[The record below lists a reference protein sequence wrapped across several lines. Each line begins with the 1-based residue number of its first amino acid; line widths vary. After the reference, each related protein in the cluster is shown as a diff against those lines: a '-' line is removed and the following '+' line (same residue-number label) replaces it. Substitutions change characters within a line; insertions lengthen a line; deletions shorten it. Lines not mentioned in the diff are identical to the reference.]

1 MDKNFNPIKDLQP
14 VDPFNLP
21 AGESTKSIEAIR
33 LRLVETRSRT
43 AGIVDIL
50 KKRNKDFS
58 KDIKTIRELNRRLMR
73 TIPRIPILRGDASV
87 QGDSLEEIS
96 ARRGEFDFDFDST
109 TVPSDLVKPNA
120 NIRNRLINFA
130 VDVFLF
136 YFGGRIFKF
145 LFPGAKNLG
154 NIKNIDRMRKRINE
168 MLGLSDEFA
177 DVYKVNPG
185 KKIKKI
191 KVEAPIKADKNEIS
205 KISKKFFNKNNTK
218 KVTSEIR
225 AEANTISN
233 ALASGDTKTVLEKA
247 PKSIKSLENMKADIL
262 EEFGKTINPTKL
274 QTTNQNTLIQ
284 EIDKAI
290 LKIRNIQGLPQF
302 KAKPLSTNE
311 PLPKTLQ
318 EIIAE
323 SEDFGIFQF
332 KPRPKKKF
340 YNTQR
345 DREINIYQKG
355 KEFTEDVNQFFK
367 LDGNSRV
374 DPKLI
379 EDLKRRSGIKKEIYI
394 IDK

>member
-1 MDKNFNPIKDLQP
+1 M
-14 VDPFNLP
+14 
-21 AGESTKSIEAIR
+21 IR

-73 TIPRIPILRGDASV
+73 TIPRIPILRGDASI
-87 QGDSLEEIS
+87 QSGSLEEIS
-96 ARRGEFDFDFDST
+96 ARRGEFDFDFDTT
-109 TVPSDLVKPNA
+109 TVPPDLVKPNA

-154 NIKNIDRMRKRINE
+154 NVKNIDRMRKRINE
-168 MLGLSDEFA
+168 ILGLSDELD
-177 DVYKVNPG
+177 DVIKVNPG

-191 KVEAPIKADKNEIS
+191 KVENPVKADKNEIS

-218 KVTSEIR
+218 KVTSQIR

-247 PKSIKSLENMKADIL
+247 PKSIKLLENMKADIL

-302 KAKPLSTNE
+302 KGKPLSTNE

-323 SEDFGIFQF
+323 SEDFGIFKF

-340 YNTQR
+340 SNTQL
-345 DREINIYQKG
+345 DREINIFQKG
-355 KEFTEDVNQFFK
+355 KEYTDDVKQY
-367 LDGNSRV
+367 
-374 DPKLI
+374 
-379 EDLKRRSGIKKEIYI
+379 IKKYPSSLDPSQIENLKMKTGRIKDIYI
-394 IDK
+394 IDQ

>member
-96 ARRGEFDFDFDST
+96 ARRGEFDFDFDTT

-154 NIKNIDRMRKRINE
+154 NIKNIDRMRKRLNE
-168 MLGLSDEFA
+168 ILGLSDEFA

-191 KVEAPIKADKNEIS
+191 KVEAPVKADKNEIS
-205 KISKKFFNKNNTK
+205 KISKKFFNKSNTK

-233 ALASGDTKTVLEKA
+233 ALASGDKKVLEKA
-247 PKSIKSLENMKADIL
+247 SKSIVNLEKTKADIL
-262 EEFGKTINPTKL
+262 AEFGKTINPTKL
-274 QTTNQNTLIQ
+274 QTNNHNKLIQ

-290 LKIRNIQGLPQF
+290 LKIRNIQSLPQF
-302 KAKPLSTNE
+302 RAKPLSTNE

-323 SEDFGIFQF
+323 SEDFGIF
-332 KPRPKKKF
+332 KYNRKIKKRKF
-340 YNTQR
+340 TNTQL
-345 DREINIYQKG
+345 DREINIFQKG
-355 KEFTEDVNQFFK
+355 KEYTEDVNQYIQSNGSA
-367 LDGNSRV
+367 LDKNEFRNIQKKTG
-374 DPKLI
+374 I
-379 EDLKRRSGIKKEIYI
+379 RREIYLM
-394 IDK
+394 DK

>member
-73 TIPRIPILRGDASV
+73 TIPRIPILRGDAST

-96 ARRGEFDFDFDST
+96 ARRSEFDFDFDST

-185 KKIKKI
+185 RKIKKI
-191 KVEAPIKADKNEIS
+191 KVDAPVKADKNELS
-205 KISKKFFNKNNTK
+205 KIAKKFFNKNNTK

-225 AEANTISN
+225 AEANTVSN
-233 ALASGDTKTVLEKA
+233 ALASGDTKVLEKA
-247 PKSIKSLENMKADIL
+247 SKSILKLEERKADIL
-262 EEFGKTINPTKL
+262 AEFGKTIKPTKL

-302 KAKPLSTNE
+302 KPKPLSTNE
-311 PLPKTLQ
+311 PPPKTLQ

-323 SEDFGIFQF
+323 SEDFGIFKF

-340 YNTQR
+340 SNTQL
-345 DREINIYQKG
+345 DREINIFQKG
-355 KEFTEDVNQFFK
+355 KEYTEDVNQYIQSNGSA
-367 LDGNSRV
+367 LD
-374 DPKLI
+374 K
-379 EDLKRRSGIKKEIYI
+379 DLFRKIQKKTGIRREIYFM
-394 IDK
+394 DK

>member
-87 QGDSLEEIS
+87 RGDSLEEIS
-96 ARRGEFDFDFDST
+96 ARRGEFDFDFDTT

-145 LFPGAKNLG
+145 LFPGAKNL
-154 NIKNIDRMRKRINE
+154 KNVENANSIRKRINE
-168 MLGLSDEFA
+168 ILGLSDELD
-177 DVYKVNPG
+177 DVIKVNPG

-191 KVEAPIKADKNEIS
+191 KVENPVKADKNEIS

-233 ALASGDTKTVLEKA
+233 ALASGDKKVLEKA
-247 PKSIKSLENMKADIL
+247 SKSILKLEERKAEIL
-262 EEFGKTINPTKL
+262 AEFGKTINPTKL

-302 KAKPLSTNE
+302 KPTPLSKNE

-323 SEDFGIFQF
+323 SEDFGIFKY
-332 KPRPKKKF
+332 KPRAKKKLSNTQLDKETNIFAGGENF
-340 YNTQR
+340 YNDYQQY
-345 DREINIYQKG
+345 INSTGSALDKNLL
-355 KEFTEDVNQFFK
+355 EK
-367 LDGNSRV
+367 LKMKTGR
-374 DPKLI
+374 I
-379 EDLKRRSGIKKEIYI
+379 KEIYI

>member
-1 MDKNFNPIKDLQP
+1 MDSNFNPIKDLQP

-43 AGIVDIL
+43 AGIVDVL

-73 TIPRIPILRGDASV
+73 TIPRIPILRGDASI
-87 QGDSLEEIS
+87 QSGSLEEIS
-96 ARRGEFDFDFDST
+96 ARRGQFDFDFDTT
-109 TVPSDLVKPNA
+109 TVPPDIVKPNA
-120 NIRNRLINFA
+120 NIRKRLINFA

-145 LFPGAKNLG
+145 LFPGAKNL
-154 NIKNIDRMRKRINE
+154 KNVENANSIRKRINE
-168 MLGLSDEFA
+168 ILGISDEV
-177 DVYKVNPG
+177 DDIIRVNPA

-191 KVEAPIKADKNEIS
+191 KVETPIKADKNEIS

-225 AEANTISN
+225 AEANTVSN
-233 ALASGDTKTVLEKA
+233 ALASGDKKVLEKA
-247 PKSIKSLENMKADIL
+247 SKSILKLEERKAEIL
-262 EEFGKTINPTKL
+262 AEFGKTINPTKL

-290 LKIRNIQGLPQF
+290 LKIRNIQSLPQF

-323 SEDFGIFQF
+323 SEDFGIFKY
-332 KPRPKKKF
+332 KPRPRKKLSNTQLDKETNIFFNGEKF
-340 YNTQR
+340 YNDYQQY
-345 DREINIYQKG
+345 INSTGSALDKNLL
-355 KEFTEDVNQFFK
+355 EK
-367 LDGNSRV
+367 LKMKTGR
-374 DPKLI
+374 
-379 EDLKRRSGIKKEIYI
+379 IKDIYI
-394 IDK
+394 VD

>member
-1 MDKNFNPIKDLQP
+1 MDSNFNPIKDLQP

-43 AGIVDIL
+43 AGIVDVL

-73 TIPRIPILRGDASV
+73 TIPRIPILRGDASI
-87 QGDSLEEIS
+87 QGGSLEEIS
-96 ARRGEFDFDFDST
+96 ARRGEFDFDFNTT
-109 TVPSDLVKPNA
+109 TVPPDLVKPNA

-145 LFPGAKNLG
+145 LFPGAKNL
-154 NIKNIDRMRKRINE
+154 KNVENANSIRKRINE
-168 MLGLSDEFA
+168 ILGLSDEV
-177 DVYKVNPG
+177 DDIIRVNPA

-191 KVEAPIKADKNEIS
+191 KVETPIKADQNEIS
-205 KISKKFFNKNNTK
+205 KVAKKFFNKNNTQ
-218 KVTSEIR
+218 KVTSQIR
-225 AEANTISN
+225 AEANTVSN
-233 ALASGDTKTVLEKA
+233 ALANGDKTVLDKA
-247 PKSIKSLENMKADIL
+247 AKSIVNLEKTKADIL
-262 EEFGKTINPTKL
+262 AEFGKTINPTKL
-274 QTTNQNTLIQ
+274 QTNNHNKLIQ

-302 KAKPLSTNE
+302 KATPLSTNE
-311 PLPKTLQ
+311 PLPKTLE
-318 EIIAE
+318 EIIAD
-323 SEDFGIFQF
+323 SERFGIFKY

-340 YNTQR
+340 SNTQL
-345 DREINIYQKG
+345 DNETNIFFNGEKFYNDYQQYINSTGSALDKNLL
-355 KEFTEDVNQFFK
+355 EK
-367 LDGNSRV
+367 L
-374 DPKLI
+374 KM
-379 EDLKRRSGIKKEIYI
+379 KTGIKKDIYI

>member
-14 VDPFNLP
+14 ADPFNLP

-73 TIPRIPILRGDASV
+73 TIPRIPILRGDASI
-87 QGDSLEEIS
+87 QSGSLEEIS
-96 ARRGEFDFDFDST
+96 ARRGEFDFDFDTT
-109 TVPSDLVKPNA
+109 TVPPDLVKPNA

-154 NIKNIDRMRKRINE
+154 NIKNIDRMRKRLNE
-168 MLGLSDEFA
+168 ILGLSDELD
-177 DVYKVNPG
+177 DVIRVNPG

-191 KVEAPIKADKNEIS
+191 KVENPVKADKNEIS
-205 KISKKFFNKNNTK
+205 KIAKKFFNKNNTK

-233 ALASGDTKTVLEKA
+233 ALASGDKKVLEKA
-247 PKSIKSLENMKADIL
+247 SKSILKLEEKKAEIL
-262 EEFGKTINPTKL
+262 AEFGKTINPTKL

-290 LKIRNIQGLPQF
+290 LKIRNIQGLSQF
-302 KAKPLSTNE
+302 KPTPLSKNE

-323 SEDFGIFQF
+323 SEDFGIF
-332 KPRPKKKF
+332 KYNRKINKKKLSNTQLDNETNIFFNGEKF
-340 YNTQR
+340 YNDYQQY
-345 DREINIYQKG
+345 INSTGSALDKNLL
-355 KEFTEDVNQFFK
+355 EK
-367 LDGNSRV
+367 LKMKTGR
-374 DPKLI
+374 I
-379 EDLKRRSGIKKEIYI
+379 KEIYI

>member
-1 MDKNFNPIKDLQP
+1 MDSNFNPIKDLQP
-14 VDPFNLP
+14 ADPFNLP

-87 QGDSLEEIS
+87 RGDSLEEIS
-96 ARRGEFDFDFDST
+96 ARRGEFDFDFDTT

-145 LFPGAKNLG
+145 LFPGAKNL
-154 NIKNIDRMRKRINE
+154 KNVENANSIRKRINE
-168 MLGLSDEFA
+168 ILGLSDELD
-177 DVYKVNPG
+177 DVIRVNPG
-185 KKIKKI
+185 KQIKKI
-191 KVEAPIKADKNEIS
+191 KVENPVKADKNEIS

-225 AEANTISN
+225 AEANTVSN
-233 ALASGDTKTVLEKA
+233 ALANGDKTVLDKA
-247 PKSIKSLENMKADIL
+247 AKSIVNLEKMKAEIL
-262 EEFGKTINPTKL
+262 AEFGKTINPTKL

-302 KAKPLSTNE
+302 KPKPLSTNE

-323 SEDFGIFQF
+323 SEDFGIFKY
-332 KPRPKKKF
+332 KPRPRKKLSNTQLDKETNIFAGGENF
-340 YNTQR
+340 YNDYQQY
-345 DREINIYQKG
+345 INSTGSALDKNLL
-355 KEFTEDVNQFFK
+355 EK
-367 LDGNSRV
+367 LKMKTGR
-374 DPKLI
+374 I
-379 EDLKRRSGIKKEIYI
+379 KEIYI

>member
-87 QGDSLEEIS
+87 RGDSLEEIS
-96 ARRGEFDFDFDST
+96 ARRGEFDFDFDTT

-145 LFPGAKNLG
+145 LFPGAKNL
-154 NIKNIDRMRKRINE
+154 KNVENANSIRKRINE
-168 MLGLSDEFA
+168 ILGLSDELD
-177 DVYKVNPG
+177 DVIRVNPG
-185 KKIKKI
+185 KQIKKI
-191 KVEAPIKADKNEIS
+191 KVENPVKADKNEIS
-205 KISKKFFNKNNTK
+205 KIAKKFFNKNNTK

-233 ALASGDTKTVLEKA
+233 ALASGDKKVLEKA
-247 PKSIKSLENMKADIL
+247 SKSILKLEEKKAEIL
-262 EEFGKTINPTKL
+262 AEFGKTINPTKL

-302 KAKPLSTNE
+302 KGKPLSTNE

-323 SEDFGIFQF
+323 SEDFGIFKY
-332 KPRPKKKF
+332 KPRPRKKLSNTQLDKETNIFAGGENF
-340 YNTQR
+340 YNDYQQY
-345 DREINIYQKG
+345 INSTGSALDKNLL
-355 KEFTEDVNQFFK
+355 EK
-367 LDGNSRV
+367 LKMKTGR
-374 DPKLI
+374 I
-379 EDLKRRSGIKKEIYI
+379 KEIYI

>member
-1 MDKNFNPIKDLQP
+1 MDSNFNPIKDLQP

-43 AGIVDIL
+43 AGIVDVL

-73 TIPRIPILRGDASV
+73 TIPRIPILRGDASI
-87 QGDSLEEIS
+87 QSGSLEEIS
-96 ARRGEFDFDFDST
+96 ARRGQFDFDFDTT
-109 TVPSDLVKPNA
+109 TVPPDIVKPNA
-120 NIRNRLINFA
+120 NIRKRLLNFA

-145 LFPGAKNLG
+145 LFPGAKNL
-154 NIKNIDRMRKRINE
+154 KNVENANSIRKRINE
-168 MLGLSDEFA
+168 ILGISDEV
-177 DVYKVNPG
+177 DDIIRVNPA

-191 KVEAPIKADKNEIS
+191 KVETPIKADKNEIS

-225 AEANTISN
+225 AEANTVSN
-233 ALASGDTKTVLEKA
+233 ALASGDKKVLEKA
-247 PKSIKSLENMKADIL
+247 SKSILKLEERKAEIL
-262 EEFGKTINPTKL
+262 AEFGKTINPTKL

-323 SEDFGIFQF
+323 SEDFGIFKY
-332 KPRPKKKF
+332 KPRPRKKLSNTQLDKETNIFFNGEKF
-340 YNTQR
+340 YNDYQQY
-345 DREINIYQKG
+345 INSTGSALDKNLL
-355 KEFTEDVNQFFK
+355 EK
-367 LDGNSRV
+367 LKMKTGR
-374 DPKLI
+374 I
-379 EDLKRRSGIKKEIYI
+379 KEIYI

>member
-73 TIPRIPILRGDASV
+73 TIPRIPILRGDASI
-87 QGDSLEEIS
+87 QGGSLEEIS
-96 ARRGEFDFDFDST
+96 ARRGEFDFDFDTT

-145 LFPGAKNLG
+145 LFPGAKNL
-154 NIKNIDRMRKRINE
+154 KNVENANSLRKRINE
-168 MLGLSDEFA
+168 ILGLSDELD
-177 DVYKVNPG
+177 DVIRVNPPS
-185 KKIKKI
+185 KIKKI
-191 KVEAPIKADKNEIS
+191 KVESPIKADKNEIS

-233 ALASGDTKTVLEKA
+233 ALASGDKKVLEKA
-247 PKSIKSLENMKADIL
+247 SKSILKLEERKSDIL
-262 EEFGKTINPTKL
+262 AEFGKTIKPTKL
-274 QTTNQNTLIQ
+274 QTNNHNKLIQ

-323 SEDFGIFQF
+323 SEDFGIFQY
-332 KPRPKKKF
+332 KPRPRKKF
-340 YNTQR
+340 TNTQR

>member
-1 MDKNFNPIKDLQP
+1 M
-14 VDPFNLP
+14 
-21 AGESTKSIEAIR
+21 
-33 LRLVETRSRT
+33 RLVETRSRT

-73 TIPRIPILRGDASV
+73 TIPRIPILRGDASI
-87 QGDSLEEIS
+87 QGGSLEEIS
-96 ARRGEFDFDFDST
+96 ARRGEFDFDFDTT
-109 TVPSDLVKPNA
+109 TVPPDLVKPTA
-120 NIRNRLINFA
+120 NIRGRLINFA

-185 KKIKKI
+185 KKIKNI
-191 KVEAPIKADKNEIS
+191 KVQVPVKADKNEIS

-218 KVTSEIR
+218 KVASQIR

-247 PKSIKSLENMKADIL
+247 PKSIKLLEERKADIL
-262 EEFGKTINPTKL
+262 AEFGKTIKPTKL
-274 QTTNQNTLIQ
+274 QTDNHNKLIQ

-290 LKIRNIQGLPQF
+290 LKIRNIQSLPQF
-302 KAKPLSTNE
+302 KPKPLSTNE
-311 PLPKTLQ
+311 PPPKTLQ

-340 YNTQR
+340 SNTQL

-355 KEFTEDVNQFFK
+355 KEFTEDVNQYIQSNGSA
-367 LDGNSRV
+367 LD
-374 DPKLI
+374 K
-379 EDLKRRSGIKKEIYI
+379 DLFRKIQKKTGRIKDIYI

>member
-1 MDKNFNPIKDLQP
+1 MDSNFNPIKDLQP

-43 AGIVDIL
+43 AGIVDVL

-73 TIPRIPILRGDASV
+73 TIPRIPILRGDASI
-87 QGDSLEEIS
+87 QGGSLEEIS
-96 ARRGEFDFDFDST
+96 ARRGEFDFDFDTT
-109 TVPSDLVKPNA
+109 TVPPDLVKPNA

-145 LFPGAKNLG
+145 LFPGAKNL
-154 NIKNIDRMRKRINE
+154 KNVENANSIRKRINE
-168 MLGLSDEFA
+168 ILGLSDEV
-177 DVYKVNPG
+177 DDIIRVNPA

-191 KVEAPIKADKNEIS
+191 KVETPIKADQNEIS
-205 KISKKFFNKNNTK
+205 KVAKKFFNKNNTQ
-218 KVTSEIR
+218 KVTSQIR
-225 AEANTISN
+225 AEANTVSN
-233 ALASGDTKTVLEKA
+233 ALANGDKTVLDKA
-247 PKSIKSLENMKADIL
+247 AKSIVNLEKTKADIL
-262 EEFGKTINPTKL
+262 AEFGKTINPTKL

-290 LKIRNIQGLPQF
+290 RKIRDIQNLRQF
-302 KAKPLSTNE
+302 KPTPLSKNE

-323 SEDFGIFQF
+323 SEDFGIFKY
-332 KPRPKKKF
+332 KPRPRKKFSNTQLDRETNIYFDGEKF
-340 YNTQR
+340 YNSVDQYIQSNGSALDKDLFRKIQKKTGIRR
-345 DREINIYQKG
+345 D
-355 KEFTEDVNQFFK
+355 
-367 LDGNSRV
+367 
-374 DPKLI
+374 
-379 EDLKRRSGIKKEIYI
+379 I
-394 IDK
+394 IFMDK

>member
-43 AGIVDIL
+43 AGIVDVL

-73 TIPRIPILRGDASV
+73 TIPRIPILRGDASI
-87 QGDSLEEIS
+87 QGGSLEEIS
-96 ARRGEFDFDFDST
+96 ARRGEFDFDFDTT
-109 TVPSDLVKPNA
+109 TVPPDLVKPNA

-168 MLGLSDEFA
+168 ILGLSDELD
-177 DVYKVNPG
+177 DVIRVNPA

-191 KVEAPIKADKNEIS
+191 KVENPVKADQNEIS
-205 KISKKFFNKNNTK
+205 KIAKKFFNKSNTQ
-218 KVTSEIR
+218 KVTSQIR
-225 AEANTISN
+225 AEANTVSN
-233 ALASGDTKTVLEKA
+233 ALANGDKTVLDKA
-247 PKSIKSLENMKADIL
+247 AKSIVNLEKTKADIL
-262 EEFGKTINPTKL
+262 AEFGKTINPTKL
-274 QTTNQNTLIQ
+274 QTNNHNKLIQ

-302 KAKPLSTNE
+302 KSKPLSTNE
-311 PLPKTLQ
+311 PLPKTLE
-318 EIIAE
+318 EIIAD
-323 SEDFGIFQF
+323 SERFGIFKY

-340 YNTQR
+340 SNTQL
-345 DREINIYQKG
+345 DNETNIFFNGEKFYNDYQQYINSTGSALDKNLL
-355 KEFTEDVNQFFK
+355 EK
-367 LDGNSRV
+367 L
-374 DPKLI
+374 KM
-379 EDLKRRSGIKKEIYI
+379 KTGIKKDIYI

>member
-87 QGDSLEEIS
+87 RGDSLEEIS
-96 ARRGEFDFDFDST
+96 ARRGEFDFDFDTT

-154 NIKNIDRMRKRINE
+154 NIKNIDRMRKRLNE
-168 MLGLSDEFA
+168 ILGLSDEFA

-191 KVEAPIKADKNEIS
+191 KVENPVKADKNEIS

-225 AEANTISN
+225 AEANTVSN
-233 ALASGDTKTVLEKA
+233 ALASGDKKVLEKA
-247 PKSIKSLENMKADIL
+247 SKSILKLEERKADIL
-262 EEFGKTINPTKL
+262 AEFGKTINPTKL

-302 KAKPLSTNE
+302 KPTPLSKNE

-323 SEDFGIFQF
+323 SEDFGIFKY
-332 KPRPKKKF
+332 KPRAKKKF
-340 YNTQR
+340 SNTQL
-345 DREINIYQKG
+345 DNETNIFFNGEKFYNDYQQYINSTGSALDKNLL
-355 KEFTEDVNQFFK
+355 EK
-367 LDGNSRV
+367 LKMKTGR
-374 DPKLI
+374 I
-379 EDLKRRSGIKKEIYI
+379 KEIYI

>member
-14 VDPFNLP
+14 VDSFNLP

-73 TIPRIPILRGDASV
+73 TIPRIPILRGDAST
-87 QGDSLEEIS
+87 QGDLLEEIS
-96 ARRGEFDFDFDST
+96 ARRSEFDFDFDST

-154 NIKNIDRMRKRINE
+154 NIKNVDRMRKRINE
-168 MLGLSDEFA
+168 ILGLSDEFA

-191 KVEAPIKADKNEIS
+191 KVQDPVKADKNEIS

-233 ALASGDTKTVLEKA
+233 ALASGDTKVLEKA
-247 PKSIKSLENMKADIL
+247 SKSILKLEERKADIL
-262 EEFGKTINPTKL
+262 AEFGKTIKPTKL
-274 QTTNQNTLIQ
+274 QTDNHNKLIQ

-302 KAKPLSTNE
+302 KGKPLSTNE

-355 KEFTEDVNQFFK
+355 KEYTEDVNQYIQSNGSA
-367 LDGNSRV
+367 LD
-374 DPKLI
+374 K
-379 EDLKRRSGIKKEIYI
+379 DLFRKIQKKTGRIKDIYI

>member
-73 TIPRIPILRGDASV
+73 TIPRIPILRGDASI
-87 QGDSLEEIS
+87 QGGSLEEIS
-96 ARRGEFDFDFDST
+96 ARRGEFDFDFDTT

-154 NIKNIDRMRKRINE
+154 NIKNIERMRKRINE

-191 KVEAPIKADKNEIS
+191 KVEAPVKADKNELS
-205 KISKKFFNKNNTK
+205 KIAKKFFNKNNTQ

-233 ALASGDTKTVLEKA
+233 ALASGDKKVLEKA
-247 PKSIKSLENMKADIL
+247 SKSILKLEERKSDIL
-262 EEFGKTINPTKL
+262 AEFGKTIKPTKL
-274 QTTNQNTLIQ
+274 QTNNHNKLIQ

-323 SEDFGIFQF
+323 SEDFGIFQY
-332 KPRPKKKF
+332 KPRPRKKF
-340 YNTQR
+340 TNTQR

>member
-87 QGDSLEEIS
+87 RGDSLEEIS

-154 NIKNIDRMRKRINE
+154 NIKNIDRMRKRLNE
-168 MLGLSDEFA
+168 ILGLSDELD
-177 DVYKVNPG
+177 DVIRVNPG

-191 KVEAPIKADKNEIS
+191 KVENPVKADKNEIS
-205 KISKKFFNKNNTK
+205 KIAKKFFNKNNTK

-233 ALASGDTKTVLEKA
+233 ALASGDKKVLEKA
-247 PKSIKSLENMKADIL
+247 SKSILKLEEKKAEIL
-262 EEFGKTINPTKL
+262 AEFGKTINPTKL

-290 LKIRNIQGLPQF
+290 LKIRNIQGLSQF
-302 KAKPLSTNE
+302 KPTPLSKSQ

-323 SEDFGIFQF
+323 SEDFGIFKY
-332 KPRPKKKF
+332 KPRAKKKF
-340 YNTQR
+340 SNTQL
-345 DREINIYQKG
+345 DNETNIFFNGEKFYNDYQQYINSTGSALDKNLL
-355 KEFTEDVNQFFK
+355 EK
-367 LDGNSRV
+367 LKMKTGR
-374 DPKLI
+374 I
-379 EDLKRRSGIKKEIYI
+379 KEIYI

>member
-43 AGIVDIL
+43 AGIVDVL

-96 ARRGEFDFDFDST
+96 ARRGGFDFDFDTT

-154 NIKNIDRMRKRINE
+154 NIKNIDRMRKRLNE
-168 MLGLSDEFA
+168 ILGLSDEFA

-191 KVEAPIKADKNEIS
+191 KVENPVKADKNEIS
-205 KISKKFFNKNNTK
+205 KIAKKFFNKNNTQ

-233 ALASGDTKTVLEKA
+233 ALASGDKKVLEKA
-247 PKSIKSLENMKADIL
+247 SKSILKLEERKADIL
-262 EEFGKTINPTKL
+262 AEFGKTINPTKL

-290 LKIRNIQGLPQF
+290 RKIRDIQNLRQF
-302 KAKPLSTNE
+302 KPTPLSKNE

-323 SEDFGIFQF
+323 SEDFGIFKY
-332 KPRPKKKF
+332 KPRPRKKFSNTQLDRETNIDFDGEKF
-340 YNTQR
+340 YNSVDQY
-345 DREINIYQKG
+345 IQSNG
-355 KEFTEDVNQFFK
+355 SA
-367 LDGNSRV
+367 LDKNLFEKIQMKTGR
-374 DPKLI
+374 L
-379 EDLKRRSGIKKEIYI
+379 KEIYI

>member
-1 MDKNFNPIKDLQP
+1 MDSNFNPIKDLQP

-73 TIPRIPILRGDASV
+73 TIPRIPILRGDASI
-87 QGDSLEEIS
+87 QSGSLEEIS
-96 ARRGEFDFDFDST
+96 ARRGQFDFDFDTT
-109 TVPSDLVKPNA
+109 TVPPDIVKPNA
-120 NIRNRLINFA
+120 NIRKRLLNFA

-145 LFPGAKNLG
+145 LFPGAKNL
-154 NIKNIDRMRKRINE
+154 KNVENANSIRKRINE
-168 MLGLSDEFA
+168 ILGLSDELD
-177 DVYKVNPG
+177 DVIRVNPG
-185 KKIKKI
+185 KQIKKI
-191 KVEAPIKADKNEIS
+191 KVENPVKADKNEIS

-225 AEANTISN
+225 AEANTVSN
-233 ALASGDTKTVLEKA
+233 ALANGDKTVLDKA
-247 PKSIKSLENMKADIL
+247 AKSIVNLEKMKADIL
-262 EEFGKTINPTKL
+262 AEFGKTINPTKL

-302 KAKPLSTNE
+302 KGKPLSTNE

-323 SEDFGIFQF
+323 SEDFGIFKY
-332 KPRPKKKF
+332 KPRTKKKF
-340 YNTQR
+340 SNTQL
-345 DREINIYQKG
+345 DNETNIFFNGEKFYNDYQQYINSTGSALDKNLL
-355 KEFTEDVNQFFK
+355 EK
-367 LDGNSRV
+367 LKMKTGR
-374 DPKLI
+374 
-379 EDLKRRSGIKKEIYI
+379 IKDIYI
-394 IDK
+394 VD

>member
-1 MDKNFNPIKDLQP
+1 MDSNFNPIKDLQP

-73 TIPRIPILRGDASV
+73 TIPRIPILRGDASI
-87 QGDSLEEIS
+87 QSGSLEEIS
-96 ARRGEFDFDFDST
+96 ARRGEFDFDFDTT
-109 TVPSDLVKPNA
+109 TVPPDLVKPNA

-154 NIKNIDRMRKRINE
+154 NIKNIDRMRKRLNE
-168 MLGLSDEFA
+168 ILGLSDELD
-177 DVYKVNPG
+177 DVIRVNPG

-191 KVEAPIKADKNEIS
+191 KVENPVKADKNEIS
-205 KISKKFFNKNNTK
+205 KIAKKFFNKNNTK

-233 ALASGDTKTVLEKA
+233 ALASGDKKVLEKA
-247 PKSIKSLENMKADIL
+247 SKSILKLEEKKAEIL
-262 EEFGKTINPTKL
+262 AEFGKTINPTKL

-302 KAKPLSTNE
+302 KPTPLSKNE

-323 SEDFGIFQF
+323 SEDFGIFKY
-332 KPRPKKKF
+332 KPRATKKFSNTQLDNETNIFFNGEKF
-340 YNTQR
+340 YNDYQQY
-345 DREINIYQKG
+345 INSTGSALDKNLL
-355 KEFTEDVNQFFK
+355 EK
-367 LDGNSRV
+367 LKMKTGR
-374 DPKLI
+374 I
-379 EDLKRRSGIKKEIYI
+379 KEIYI

>member
-1 MDKNFNPIKDLQP
+1 MDSNFNPIKDLQP

-43 AGIVDIL
+43 AGIVDVL

-73 TIPRIPILRGDASV
+73 TIPRIPILRGDASI
-87 QGDSLEEIS
+87 QGGSLEEIS
-96 ARRGEFDFDFDST
+96 ARRGEFDFDFDTT
-109 TVPSDLVKPNA
+109 TVPPDLVKPNA

-145 LFPGAKNLG
+145 LFPGAKNL
-154 NIKNIDRMRKRINE
+154 KNVENANSIRKRINE
-168 MLGLSDEFA
+168 ILGLSDEV
-177 DVYKVNPG
+177 DDIIRVNPA

-191 KVEAPIKADKNEIS
+191 KVETPIKADQNEIS
-205 KISKKFFNKNNTK
+205 KVAKKFFNKNNTQ
-218 KVTSEIR
+218 KVTSQIR
-225 AEANTISN
+225 AEANTVSN
-233 ALASGDTKTVLEKA
+233 ALANGDKTVLDKA
-247 PKSIKSLENMKADIL
+247 AKSIVNLEKTKADIL
-262 EEFGKTINPTKL
+262 AEFGKTINPTKL
-274 QTTNQNTLIQ
+274 QTNNHNKLIQ

-302 KAKPLSTNE
+302 KATPLSTNE
-311 PLPKTLQ
+311 PLPKTLE
-318 EIIAE
+318 EIIAD
-323 SEDFGIFQF
+323 SERFGIFKY

-340 YNTQR
+340 SNTQL
-345 DREINIYQKG
+345 DNETNIFFNGEKFYNDYQQYINSTGSALDKNLL
-355 KEFTEDVNQFFK
+355 EK
-367 LDGNSRV
+367 L
-374 DPKLI
+374 KM
-379 EDLKRRSGIKKEIYI
+379 KTGIKKDIYI

>member
-14 VDPFNLP
+14 ADPFNLP

-87 QGDSLEEIS
+87 RGDSLEEIS
-96 ARRGEFDFDFDST
+96 ARRGEFDFDFDTT

-145 LFPGAKNLG
+145 LFPGAKNL
-154 NIKNIDRMRKRINE
+154 KNVENANSIRKRINE
-168 MLGLSDEFA
+168 ILGLSDELD
-177 DVYKVNPG
+177 DVIRVNPG

-191 KVEAPIKADKNEIS
+191 KVENPVKADKNEIS
-205 KISKKFFNKNNTK
+205 KIAKKFFNKNNTK

-233 ALASGDTKTVLEKA
+233 ALASGDKKVLEKA
-247 PKSIKSLENMKADIL
+247 SKSILKLEEKKAEIL
-262 EEFGKTINPTKL
+262 AEFGKTINPTKL

-323 SEDFGIFQF
+323 SEDFGIFQY
-332 KPRPKKKF
+332 KPRPRKKLI
-340 YNTQR
+340 NTQR

-379 EDLKRRSGIKKEIYI
+379 EELKRRSGIKREIYI

>member
-87 QGDSLEEIS
+87 RGDSLEEIS
-96 ARRGEFDFDFDST
+96 ARRGEFDFDFDTT

-154 NIKNIDRMRKRINE
+154 NIKNVERMRKRINE
-168 MLGLSDEFA
+168 ILGLSDEFA

-191 KVEAPIKADKNEIS
+191 KVEAPIKADKNELS
-205 KISKKFFNKNNTK
+205 KIAKKFFNKNNTQ

-233 ALASGDTKTVLEKA
+233 ALASGDKKVLEKA
-247 PKSIKSLENMKADIL
+247 SKSILKLEERKADIL
-262 EEFGKTINPTKL
+262 AEFGKTIKPTKL
-274 QTTNQNTLIQ
+274 QTNNHNKLIQ

-318 EIIAE
+318 ELIAE
-323 SEDFGIFQF
+323 SEDFGIFQY
-332 KPRPKKKF
+332 KPSPRKKLI
-340 YNTQR
+340 NTQR

-355 KEFTEDVNQFFK
+355 KEFTEDVNQYIQSNGSA
-367 LDGNSRV
+367 LDKDLFRKIQKKTGRV
-374 DPKLI
+374 
-379 EDLKRRSGIKKEIYI
+379 RREIYLM
-394 IDK
+394 DK

>member
-1 MDKNFNPIKDLQP
+1 MDSNFNPIKDLQP

-43 AGIVDIL
+43 AGIVDVL

-87 QGDSLEEIS
+87 QGGSLEEIS
-96 ARRGEFDFDFDST
+96 ARRGEFDFDFNTT
-109 TVPSDLVKPNA
+109 TVPPDLSDLTKPTA
-120 NIRNRLINFA
+120 NIRGRLINFA
-130 VDVFLF
+130 VDIILF
-136 YFGGRIFKF
+136 FFGGRLLKGF
-145 LFPGAKNLG
+145 LPGGLKNPK
-154 NIKNIDRMRKRINE
+154 NIKRLNDLLK
-168 MLGLSDEFA
+168 LPVDDLVD
-177 DVYKVNPG
+177 DTVKVNPFR
-185 KKIKKI
+185 KIKKI
-191 KVEAPIKADKNEIS
+191 KVENPVKANKDELS
-205 KISKKFFNKNNTK
+205 KISKKFFNKNNTQ
-218 KVTSEIR
+218 KVTSQIR
-225 AEANTISN
+225 AEANKISN

-247 PKSIKSLENMKADIL
+247 PKSIKLLEDMKADIL

-302 KAKPLSTNE
+302 KPTPLSKNE
-311 PLPKTLQ
+311 PLPKTLE

-323 SEDFGIFQF
+323 SEDFDIFQF

-355 KEFTEDVNQFFK
+355 KEYTEDVNQFIK

-374 DPKLI
+374 DPNLI

-394 IDK
+394 IDQ

>member
-73 TIPRIPILRGDASV
+73 TIPRIPILRGDAST

-96 ARRGEFDFDFDST
+96 ARRSEFDFDFDST

-185 KKIKKI
+185 RKIKKI

-225 AEANTISN
+225 AEANTVSN
-233 ALASGDTKTVLEKA
+233 ALASGDTKVLEKA
-247 PKSIKSLENMKADIL
+247 SKSILKLEERKANIL
-262 EEFGKTINPTKL
+262 PEFGKTITPTKR
-274 QTTNQNTLIQ
+274 QPTNQNTLIQ

-355 KEFTEDVNQFFK
+355 KEFTEDVNQYIQSNGSA
-367 LDGNSRV
+367 LD
-374 DPKLI
+374 K
-379 EDLKRRSGIKKEIYI
+379 DLFRKIQKKTGRIKDIYI

>member
-96 ARRGEFDFDFDST
+96 ARRGEFDFDFDTT

-154 NIKNIDRMRKRINE
+154 NIKNI
-168 MLGLSDEFA
+168 
-177 DVYKVNPG
+177 
-185 KKIKKI
+185 
-191 KVEAPIKADKNEIS
+191 
-205 KISKKFFNKNNTK
+205 
-218 KVTSEIR
+218 
-225 AEANTISN
+225 
-233 ALASGDTKTVLEKA
+233 VLR
-247 PKSIKSLENMKADIL
+247 L
-262 EEFGKTINPTKL
+262 
-274 QTTNQNTLIQ
+274 
-284 EIDKAI
+284 
-290 LKIRNIQGLPQF
+290 R
-302 KAKPLSTNE
+302 
-311 PLPKTLQ
+311 
-318 EIIAE
+318 
-323 SEDFGIFQF
+323 
-332 KPRPKKKF
+332 
-340 YNTQR
+340 
-345 DREINIYQKG
+345 
-355 KEFTEDVNQFFK
+355 
-367 LDGNSRV
+367 
-374 DPKLI
+374 
-379 EDLKRRSGIKKEIYI
+379 
-394 IDK
+394 

>member
-1 MDKNFNPIKDLQP
+1 MDSNFNPIKDLQP

-43 AGIVDIL
+43 AGIVDVL

-73 TIPRIPILRGDASV
+73 TIPRIPILRGDASI
-87 QGDSLEEIS
+87 QSGSLEEIS
-96 ARRGEFDFDFDST
+96 ARRGQFDFDFDTT
-109 TVPSDLVKPNA
+109 TVPPDIVKPNA
-120 NIRNRLINFA
+120 NIRKRLLNFA

-145 LFPGAKNLG
+145 LFPGAKNL
-154 NIKNIDRMRKRINE
+154 KNVENANSIRKRINE
-168 MLGLSDEFA
+168 ILGISDEV
-177 DVYKVNPG
+177 DDIIRVNPA

-191 KVEAPIKADKNEIS
+191 KVETPIKADKNEIS

-225 AEANTISN
+225 AEANTVSN
-233 ALASGDTKTVLEKA
+233 ALASGDKKVLEKA
-247 PKSIKSLENMKADIL
+247 SKSILKLEERKAEIL
-262 EEFGKTINPTKL
+262 AEFGKTINPTKL

-323 SEDFGIFQF
+323 SEDFGIFKY
-332 KPRPKKKF
+332 KPRPRKKLSNTQLDKETNIFFNGEKF
-340 YNTQR
+340 YNDYQQY
-345 DREINIYQKG
+345 INSTGSALDKNLL
-355 KEFTEDVNQFFK
+355 EK
-367 LDGNSRV
+367 LKMKTGR
-374 DPKLI
+374 
-379 EDLKRRSGIKKEIYI
+379 IKDIYI
-394 IDK
+394 VD

>member
-73 TIPRIPILRGDASV
+73 TIPRIPILRGDASI
-87 QGDSLEEIS
+87 QGGSLEEIS
-96 ARRGEFDFDFDST
+96 ARRGLFDFDFNTT
-109 TVPSDLVKPNA
+109 TVPPDLVKPNP

-154 NIKNIDRMRKRINE
+154 NIKNIDRMRKRLNE
-168 MLGLSDEFA
+168 ILGHSDEFA
-177 DVYKVNPG
+177 DIYKVNPG

-191 KVEAPIKADKNEIS
+191 KVENPVKADKDQLS
-205 KISKKFFNKNNTK
+205 KISKKFFNKSNTK

-233 ALASGDTKTVLEKA
+233 ALAKGDTKTVLEKA
-247 PKSIKSLENMKADIL
+247 PKSIKLLEERKAEIL
-262 EEFGKTINPTKL
+262 AEFGKTINPTKL

-290 LKIRNIQGLPQF
+290 LKIRNIQSLPQF
-302 KAKPLSTNE
+302 RPKPLSTNE

-323 SEDFGIFQF
+323 SEDFGIFKF

-340 YNTQR
+340 SNTQL
-345 DREINIYQKG
+345 DREINIFQKG
-355 KEFTEDVNQFFK
+355 KEYTEDVNQFIK

-379 EDLKRRSGIKKEIYI
+379 EELKRRSGIKKEIYI

>member
-96 ARRGEFDFDFDST
+96 ARRGGFDFDFDTT

-130 VDVFLF
+130 IDVFLF

-154 NIKNIDRMRKRINE
+154 NIKNINRMRKRLNE
-168 MLGLSDEFA
+168 ILGLSDEFA

-191 KVEAPIKADKNEIS
+191 KVENPVKADKNEIS
-205 KISKKFFNKNNTK
+205 KIAKKFFNKNNTQ

-233 ALASGDTKTVLEKA
+233 ALASGDKKVLEKA
-247 PKSIKSLENMKADIL
+247 SKSILKLEERKADIL
-262 EEFGKTINPTKL
+262 AEFGKTIKPTKL
-274 QTTNQNTLIQ
+274 QTNNHNKLIQ

-302 KAKPLSTNE
+302 KSKPLSTNE

-323 SEDFGIFQF
+323 SEDFGIFQY
-332 KPRPKKKF
+332 KPRPRKKLI
-340 YNTQR
+340 NTQR

-355 KEFTEDVNQFFK
+355 KEFTEDVNQFIK
-367 LDGNSRV
+367 LDGNTRV

-379 EDLKRRSGIKKEIYI
+379 EELKRRSGIKKEIYV

>member
-87 QGDSLEEIS
+87 RGDSLEEIS
-96 ARRGEFDFDFDST
+96 ARRGEFDFDFDTT

-120 NIRNRLINFA
+120 NIRNRLLNFA

-145 LFPGAKNLG
+145 LFPGAKNL
-154 NIKNIDRMRKRINE
+154 KNVENANSIRKRINE
-168 MLGLSDEFA
+168 ILGISDEV
-177 DVYKVNPG
+177 DDIIRVNPA

-191 KVEAPIKADKNEIS
+191 KVETPVKADKNEIS

-225 AEANTISN
+225 AEANTVSN
-233 ALASGDTKTVLEKA
+233 ALASGDKKVLEKA
-247 PKSIKSLENMKADIL
+247 SKSILKLEEKKAEIL
-262 EEFGKTINPTKL
+262 AEFGKTINPTKL

-302 KAKPLSTNE
+302 KPTPLSKNE

-323 SEDFGIFQF
+323 SEDFGIFKY
-332 KPRPKKKF
+332 KPRPRKKLSNTQLDKETNIFAGGENF
-340 YNTQR
+340 YNDYQQY
-345 DREINIYQKG
+345 INSTGSALDKNLL
-355 KEFTEDVNQFFK
+355 EK
-367 LDGNSRV
+367 LKMKTGR
-374 DPKLI
+374 I
-379 EDLKRRSGIKKEIYI
+379 KEIYI

>member
-1 MDKNFNPIKDLQP
+1 MDSNFNPIKDLQP
-14 VDPFNLP
+14 ADPFNLP

-87 QGDSLEEIS
+87 RGDSLEEIS
-96 ARRGEFDFDFDST
+96 ARRGEFDFDFDTT

-145 LFPGAKNLG
+145 LFPGAKNL
-154 NIKNIDRMRKRINE
+154 KNVENANSIRKRINE
-168 MLGLSDEFA
+168 ILGISDEV
-177 DVYKVNPG
+177 DDIIRVNPA

-191 KVEAPIKADKNEIS
+191 KVETPVKADKNEIS

-233 ALASGDTKTVLEKA
+233 ALASGDKKVLEKA
-247 PKSIKSLENMKADIL
+247 SKSILKLEEKKAEIL
-262 EEFGKTINPTKL
+262 AEFGKTINPTKL

-302 KAKPLSTNE
+302 KPTPLSKNE

-323 SEDFGIFQF
+323 SEDFGIFKY
-332 KPRPKKKF
+332 KPRPRKKLSNTQLDKETNIFAGGENF
-340 YNTQR
+340 YNDYQQY
-345 DREINIYQKG
+345 INSTGSALDKNLL
-355 KEFTEDVNQFFK
+355 EK
-367 LDGNSRV
+367 LKMKTGR
-374 DPKLI
+374 I
-379 EDLKRRSGIKKEIYI
+379 KEIYI